1 MLWERAVQQQQLR
14 AGVHSRGG
22 RQVVGV
28 ADQFVSWCGRWPR
41 VLVVSRGPGWLGQ
54 GGLWGARV

>member
-1 MLWERAVQQQQLR
+1 MQQQQQLR

-28 ADQFVSWCGRWPR
+28 VVQFSSQFGGWLWIECSSYRK
-41 VLVVSRGPGWLGQ
+41 LEQYSRGWVGWGE
-54 GGLWGARV
+54 